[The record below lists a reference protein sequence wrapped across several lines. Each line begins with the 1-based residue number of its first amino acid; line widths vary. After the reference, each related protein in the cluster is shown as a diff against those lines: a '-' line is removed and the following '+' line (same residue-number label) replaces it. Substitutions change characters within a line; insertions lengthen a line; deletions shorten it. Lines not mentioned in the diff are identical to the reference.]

1 MKIVE
6 FIKNDLVRTEMPPG
20 ELLSEEEL
28 CSRED
33 SLITSR
39 MEEAKKNVTVKEF
52 LKSPGRTF
60 YEHPEYTLVISFP
73 VALVVFALGMRM
85 VWGTPLIDDVIIFTL
100 LMIVTPPAIA
110 FHNKFTRVNKMEEHL
125 PTFLRDLSELSR
137 AGLTLSKSVNT
148 VAKGEYG
155 ALTKEV
161 QQMDK
166 SMSWGISFEQTL
178 NNFSK
183 RVPTP
188 VIVRTVSLINQ
199 ASRAGGRVSSVLEAA
214 ARDAREVKL
223 LERERRGNMMVYVVI
238 SYMSFFV
245 FIFVIAM
252 LTSTF
257 VPTMAEAAKAAQS
270 SGAGSSFI
278 RGFDP
283 AQYTRLMMHA
293 AVIQGFMS
301 GLVAGQMGEGA
312 VTQGLKHSVIMT
324 MIAWTIFTFL
334 I

>member
-1 MKIVE
+1 MLDE
-6 FIKNDLVRTEMPPG
+6 LIKRSFKKEAVQDVTLT
-20 ELLSEEEL
+20 EEEL
-28 CSRED
+28 CRLED
-33 SLITSR
+33 EMISAR
-39 MEEAKKNVTVKEF
+39 MEEAGKHTFIKDFFKDPGEIFHSNPEF
-52 LKSPGRTF
+52 TLIFSFPLGILVF
-60 YEHPEYTLVISFP
+60 MLCMGIPWIAHYIDDLVIFT
-73 VALVVFALGMRM
+73 V
-85 VWGTPLIDDVIIFTL
+85 LI
-100 LMIVTPPAIA
+100 IVSPPAVA
-110 FHNKFTRVNKMEEHL
+110 YHRKFTRIDKVEEYL

-137 AGLTLSKSVNT
+137 AGLTLSKAVNT

-155 ALTKEV
+155 ALTNEV
-161 QQMDK
+161 EQMDR
-166 SMSWGISFEQTL
+166 SMTWGISFEQAL
-178 NNFSK
+178 NNFAN

-188 VIVRTVSLINQ
+188 VIARSVSLINQ

-214 ARDAREVKL
+214 ARDAREVKM

-270 SGAGSSFI
+270 SGAGAGFIKSFN
-278 RGFDP
+278 P
-283 AQYTRLMMHA
+283 AEYTRLMMHA

-312 VTQGLKHSVIMT
+312 VTQGLKHSVILT
-324 MIAWTIFTFL
+324 VIAWVVFTL
-334 I
+334 II